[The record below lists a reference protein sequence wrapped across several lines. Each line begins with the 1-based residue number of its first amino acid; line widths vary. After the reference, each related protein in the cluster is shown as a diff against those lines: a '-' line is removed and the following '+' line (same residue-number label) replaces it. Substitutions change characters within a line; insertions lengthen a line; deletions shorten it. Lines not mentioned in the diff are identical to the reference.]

1 MLKKAIAATSMSL
14 LVSYTLSLILML
26 LMLKP
31 VIIPLLIWLGMLTT
45 YLPFFEV
52 KSIEDFI
59 TSNASFAGMLV
70 GVIGL
75 YIFINSSYR
84 FYKLISLKNHEGVK
98 KSAETNVLKAFTI
111 PINLMLWNTLFYF
124 GLIAAV
130 KPVLM
135 YVVLIV
141 NSATVFI
148 AAKWFSG
155 IEAITLISVNMFI
168 LFASLSIYLFLF
180 LFTHIKIIS
189 PFLDKLNLFV
199 MQKTT
204 KYEPENDMNA
214 LLEKVNKYFEGRH
227 LQHVSMPATYLRRYV
242 MTVIRIPASL
252 GNDAEFTL
260 EYSSFE
266 EFKDVFEAQVRN
278 EASLF
283 TRQSTKK
290 MLSQNAGVR
299 VELT

>member
-1 MLKKAIAATSMSL
+1 MT
-14 LVSYTLSLILML
+14 

-31 VIIPLLIWLGMLTT
+31 VIIPLLMWLGMLTT
-45 YLPFFEV
+45 HLPFFEV
-52 KSIEDFI
+52 KSVEDFI
-59 TSNASFAGMLV
+59 TSNASLV
-70 GVIGL
+70 GILVGAVGL
-75 YIFINSSYR
+75 YIFANSTYR
-84 FYKLISLKNHEGVK
+84 FYKLISLKNHERVK
-98 KSAETNVLKAFTI
+98 KSAEVNVLKAFTI
-111 PINLMLWNTLFYF
+111 PINLILWNTLFYF

-130 KPVLM
+130 KPVLI

-141 NSATVFI
+141 NSTTVFI
-148 AAKWFSG
+148 ATSWFSG
-155 IEAITLISVNMFI
+155 IEAGALISVNMFI
-168 LFASLSIYLFLF
+168 LFAILSIYFFLF
-180 LFTHIKIIS
+180 LYTHVKIIS

-227 LQHVSMPATYLRRYV
+227 LQHASLPATYLRRYV

-252 GNDAEFTL
+252 GNDIELTL
-260 EYSSFE
+260 SYSSFE
-266 EFKDVFEAQVRN
+266 EFKDIFEEQVRN

-283 TRQSTKK
+283 TRQSTKE

-299 VELT
+299 VELI

>member
-1 MLKKAIAATSMSL
+1 MIKKAIAATSMSL

-31 VIIPLLIWLGMLTT
+31 VIIPLLMWLGMLTT

-52 KSIEDFI
+52 KSVEDFI
-59 TSNASFAGMLV
+59 TSNASLV
-70 GVIGL
+70 GILVGAVGL
-75 YIFINSSYR
+75 YIFVNSSYR

-98 KSAETNVLKAFTI
+98 KSAEVNVLKAFTI
-111 PINLMLWNTLFYF
+111 PINLILWNTLFYF

-141 NSATVFI
+141 NSTTVFI
-148 AAKWFSG
+148 ATRWFSG
-155 IEAITLISVNMFI
+155 IEAGTLISVNMFL
-168 LFASLSIYLFLF
+168 LFTILSIYFFLF
-180 LFTHIKIIS
+180 LYTHVKIIS

-227 LQHVSMPATYLRRYV
+227 LQHASLPATYLRRYV
-242 MTVIRIPASL
+242 MTVIRIPASP
-252 GNDAEFTL
+252 GNDIELTL
-260 EYSSFE
+260 SYSSFE
-266 EFKDVFEAQVRN
+266 EFKDIFEEQVRN

-283 TRQSTKK
+283 TRQSSKQ

-299 VELT
+299 V